1 MVVVN
6 GVLVNSPDSYREMAK
21 SSLHHLKINFNKN
34 LTVNGVKPSSFSF
47 GEGQED
53 EAKNRKSL

>member
-1 MVVVN
+1 MV
-6 GVLVNSPDSYREMAK
+6 K

-53 EAKNRKSL
+53 EAKNRITSKMLTRAGNPDSYREV

>member
-1 MVVVN
+1 MV
-6 GVLVNSPDSYREMAK
+6 K

-53 EAKNRKSL
+53 EAKN